1 MKGVFSIMYDKDK
14 KIYIYMADISK
25 GQFLEKTSC
34 DVEILYNEDGRQSR
48 SMVAYLD
55 KGTQK
60 TRTSK
65 KRLYIQNLPGIVRRG
80 ILNSSVYSVWFRE
93 PQKEMAKKRLLKAIK
108 EEQKEAEKMLNE
120 INTTIEAIECG

>member
-1 MKGVFSIMYDKDK
+1 MYNKDE

-25 GQFLEKTSC
+25 GRFLEATSC
-34 DVEILYNEDGRQSR
+34 DVEILYNDDGRQRS

-60 TRTSK
+60 TRRCK
-65 KRLYIQNLPGIVRRG
+65 KRLYIQRLPGIAYRG
-80 ILNSSVYSVWFRE
+80 ILNSSIYRIWFRE
-93 PQKEMAKKRLLKAIK
+93 PQKELAKKRLLKAIK
-108 EEQKEAEKMLNE
+108 EEQKEAEKILNE